1 MALAELNGLPVIR
14 GSIHMPQ
21 LGAWTADLVL
31 DTPNDVIGAATLVL
45 DGGLSLAGFAA
56 RSGQFQATEYVRLI
70 GGAGGLTKQARIQH
84 YRNTTVR
91 AVVSDLV
98 RAAGETLSSTAE
110 VATLGLQLLA
120 WTQWAQPVGAALTS
134 IASDRRNGGAVA
146 WRVLPDGTI
155 WIGRETWPDAGLRA
169 PADYQE
175 LVALPSEGW
184 VDLGFEVPRIA
195 PGVSLEGRRVSF
207 VQHSFDAESVRT
219 KAWVAG
225 AG

>member
-21 LGAWTADLVL
+21 LGAWTADLVV
-31 DTPNDVIGAATLVL
+31 DTETVVAGAVTIVL
-45 DGGLSLAGFAA
+45 DGGLRLVGFAA
-56 RSGQFQATEYVRLI
+56 RSGQFQATGYIRVI

-91 AVVSDLV
+91 AVVSDLI
-98 RAAGETLSSTAE
+98 RAAGETLSITADAS
-110 VATLGLQLLA
+110 VLGLQLLA
-120 WTQWAQPVGAALTS
+120 WTQVAQPVGAALTS
-134 IASDRRNGGAVA
+134 LASDRRNGGSVA

-155 WIGRETWPDAGLRA
+155 WVGKETWPDAGLKA

-195 PGVSLEGRRVSF
+195 PGISLEGRRVSF
-207 VQHSFDAESVRT
+207 VQHSFDGESVRT